1 MKLDDD
7 LAKQAL
13 TAMRQAVNEA
23 LRKKQKLGQY
33 AVRYSGNTVQRVEAP
48 DIALVEENTAKQQG

>member
-23 LRKKQKLGQY
+23 LLKKQKLGQY
-33 AVRYSGNTVQRVEAP
+33 AVRYSGNTVQRIEAP
-48 DIALVEENTAKQQG
+48 DIVLIEENTAKQQG